1 MKSIFVRVL
10 LAFLLLIGV
19 ALVVGSLL
27 PRGYDLNSEMVINA
41 PPEKIFPHLNSL
53 KKWNRWSPWN
63 PGDLPEIDVE
73 YGQTVEGVDANL
85 RWSDARGKGKV
96 WITESVQNEAIEYK
110 LLFGPYP
117 EMASRISLTPVD
129 EGKTK
134 IEWTSVGELPSGPFY
149 GIAGGMMFKG
159 GMESEYKKA
168 LGKLKAIAE
177 K

>member
-10 LAFLLLIGV
+10 LAFLLLIGI

-27 PRGYDLNSEMVINA
+27 PRGYDLSSEMTINA

-53 KKWNRWSPWN
+53 KKWNGWSPWN
-63 PGDLPEIDVE
+63 PGDNPEIDVE

-96 WITESVQNEAIEYK
+96 WITKSEPNEAIEYS

-117 EMASRISLTPVD
+117 EMASQISLTSLS
-129 EGKTK
+129 ENKTQVK
-134 IEWTSVGELPSGPFY
+134 WTSQGELPSGPFY
-149 GIAGGMMFKG
+149 GIAGGMMFKD
-159 GMESEYKKA
+159 GMESEYMRA
-168 LGKLKAIAE
+168 LAKLKTIAE